1 VDSETLT
8 YLLRGGHV
16 NMPDRLARGL
26 WPHLP
31 LTFSEVLTHL
41 TKLIEQNTWF
51 PREWQAHHE
60 GESVNESATI
70 ERQAPDRYVYR
81 AARSHPVQS
90 YALAESTERVFSSP
104 QEVARHY
111 LKWEL
116 HLPGDL
122 DGWKV
127 IG

>member
-1 VDSETLT
+1 
-8 YLLRGGHV
+8 
-16 NMPDRLARGL
+16 MPDRLARGL

-31 LTFSEVLTHL
+31 LTLSEVLTHL
-41 TKLIEQNTWF
+41 TKLIEENRWF
-51 PREWQAHHE
+51 PREWYPHHE
-60 GESVNESATI
+60 GEPINESATI
-70 ERQAPDRYVYR
+70 ERQTPSRYVYR
-81 AARSHPVQS
+81 SVRAHPIQP
-90 YALAESTERVFSSP
+90 YLLAESNERVFSSP
-104 QEVARHY
+104 QEAARHY